1 MILVLT
7 MCLPSSPISAQAGI
21 QEEELGLNNNNN
33 NKLIFLYLL
42 HMHTKS
48 LPNNKKRRLLCTL
61 YQCRCLTLAP
71 LSF

>member
-21 QEEELGLNNNNN
+21 QEEELCLNNNN

-42 HMHTKS
+42 YMHTKS
-48 LPNNKKRRLLCTL
+48 LPNKKKKRDYYVRYISVAVWHWL
-61 YQCRCLTLAP
+61 R
-71 LSF
+71 

>member
-33 NKLIFLYLL
+33 NKLIFLCLL

-48 LPNNKKRRLLCTL
+48 LPKKKGN
-61 YQCRCLTLAP
+61 YYVRCISVTV
-71 LSF
+71 